1 MPSLKNTFRR
11 FLDGASIRRMRHAV
25 PNNKAVFHAWLQLQR
40 YPEAYRDQPI
50 EIELGEITL
59 HGQNWE
65 ELNFLFMEVFLN
77 NDYFTRSRI
86 SDPNIIDCGANIGMA
101 TVYFKLLYPD
111 ARIQAF
117 EPNPYCFD
125 VLSQNVKENDL
136 ADVTLVKA
144 GCSNRKGKTT
154 FHVLPSFSPRSSM
167 DANREKGTEEIEV
180 ELVKLS
186 DYINRPV
193 DIFKMDIEG
202 GEWDVMDDLVATGKI
217 ELIDR
222 MFIEYHHR
230 ISSPDVELSK
240 FLKLIED
247 ADYTYSMHTNM
258 RQDRRFTGVFQDMM
272 IYAVK
277 KDKVD
282 PVEYQPE
289 DLV

>member
-1 MPSLKNTFRR
+1 M
-11 FLDGASIRRMRHAV
+11 
-25 PNNKAVFHAWLQLQR
+25 
-40 YPEAYRDQPI
+40 
-50 EIELGEITL
+50 
-59 HGQNWE
+59 
-65 ELNFLFMEVFLN
+65 
-77 NDYFTRSRI
+77 
-86 SDPNIIDCGANIGMA
+86 
-101 TVYFKLLYPD
+101 
-111 ARIQAF
+111 
-117 EPNPYCFD
+117 
-125 VLSQNVKENDL
+125 
-136 ADVTLVKA
+136 
-144 GCSNRKGKTT
+144 
-154 FHVLPSFSPRSSM
+154 
-167 DANREKGTEEIEV
+167 
-180 ELVKLS
+180 KLS